1 MLTRKTRFWLI
12 LSAIP
17 IVLILLAVVALKV
30 MFTGDR
36 LKGMIVPRVEAATG
50 REMTMNDVSL
60 RVFPSIALEL
70 EGVTL
75 SNIKG
80 KGFSPTPFLSIDVIR
95 LDVKLLPLLAKK
107 VEVTTLTVSRP
118 YLLLEV
124 NEQNESNYS
133 NFGVGSSGPGPSV
146 SSGSAP
152 GSGAESAAFLLI
164 SDIRIDNG
172 VLEYLNHKEN
182 SATRLRAVRLD
193 GTVDAPGNQV
203 LIRGKL
209 TVDSL
214 SYGTIEKPLIDGI
227 RVSLEHRMVYDLQA
241 DQLRFERGDLTVQRM
256 PLRLDGTI
264 SGLRSTTVLDCSVGS
279 DSVNIAE
286 LLSIIPKEYMSRAEG
301 VKGNGVAQVR
311 IAVTG
316 TLTDSTS
323 ADVNGGITAR
333 GASLQYPRLPK
344 PITNI
349 NIVCGFARTRTKQE
363 FRVES
368 LTATLGI
375 SPMEMTMSVVNF
387 DDPYLTLKA
396 AGSLDL
402 ATVHEYYPLERG
414 TELSGQAKADIRLA
428 GRINDPKTIQ
438 ATGAMGFSNV
448 TAKAA
453 EGSKPVRNL
462 SGVVAFNN
470 QILES
475 KNLSFS
481 LGRSDLTLAF
491 RMKDYLSLAS
501 TEVGPPRPTATI
513 ALQSKSL
520 YTEDITGGE
529 DVPSGEGGAGTA
541 APMSGTKT
549 KTAAPV
555 PGEQSGLPLPGVDME
570 VTASIGKLV
579 TEKFEFADVRS
590 SMRIA
595 GGIITI
601 RNFSCNA
608 FGGSVASKGTLD
620 LRNPQ
625 RPLFDMTMD
634 LARLQANAILPNFT
648 SFGQRLFGSLTL
660 NTSLKGAL
668 DDTLGLVPAAL
679 NGSGS
684 VGLTNGSL
692 KGFKVNQA
700 LASSLNLPD
709 LETINFKDW
718 TNAFTIQGGRMVLS
732 NLTIKAFNADYV
744 VNGSQGLDGSL
755 DYRLALYLPEG
766 TASRLKV
773 SGFAG
778 EAVNLFK
785 DQSGRLRFDFNIGGT
800 TDDPKVQL
808 DTGPAQKR
816 AEDLAKQKID
826 DETKKLQQSL
836 QDKAS
841 DALKKLF
848 KQKPK

>member
-80 KGFSPTPFLSIDVIR
+80 KGFSPTPFLSIDGVR

-133 NFGVGSSGPGPSV
+133 NFGVGSSEPGPSV

-182 SATRLRAVRLD
+182 SATRLRAVHLD

-214 SYGTIEKPLIDGI
+214 SYGTIEKPLIDAI
-227 RVSLEHRMVYDLQA
+227 RISLEHRMVYDLKA

-301 VKGNGVAQVR
+301 VKGNGIAQVR

-428 GRINDPKTIQ
+428 GRVNDPKTIQ

-501 TEVGPPRPTATI
+501 TEMVTPRPTATI

-520 YTEDITGGE
+520 YTEDITGGG
-529 DVPSGEGGAGTA
+529 DAPSGGDGTGTA

-549 KTAAPV
+549 KTASPV
-555 PGEQSGLPLPGVDME
+555 SGEQSGLPLPGVDME

-668 DDTLGLVPAAL
+668 DDTLGLIPAAL

-808 DTGPAQKR
+808 DTGPARQR

-826 DETKKLQQSL
+826 DETKKLQQNL